1 MFRRMLAALCLCLTL
16 AACSPSSVA
25 QPQAAPE
32 FAGIKRWIN
41 SAPLTMAQ
49 LRGKVV
55 LVEFWTFECGNC
67 LNVVPHV
74 NAWHRQY
81 AKDGLVVVGVHTP
94 EYESEKVDA
103 NVDAA
108 VKRLQIEYAVAQD
121 NDYRTWD
128 AYANR
133 YWPVLYLIDRDGR
146 VVYRHIGEG
155 GYADTEARI
164 RALLGDATT
173 TAPDA

>member
-1 MFRRMLAALCLCLTL
+1 MLRRMLAAACLCLTL
-16 AACSPSSVA
+16 AACMPASQA

-41 SAPLTMAQ
+41 SAPLTLER

-81 AKDGLVVVGVHTP
+81 AQDGLVVVGVHTP
-94 EYESEKVDA
+94 EYETEKVDA

-108 VKRLQIEYAVAQD
+108 VKRLRIEYAVAQD

-155 GYADTEARI
+155 GYAETEARI
-164 RALLGDATT
+164 RALLDTAPAA
-173 TAPDA
+173 APDA

>member
-1 MFRRMLAALCLCLTL
+1 MLRRMLAAICLCLTL
-16 AACSPSSVA
+16 AACMPASQA

-32 FAGIKRWIN
+32 FTGIKRWIN
-41 SAPLTMAQ
+41 SAPLTLNQ
-49 LRGKVV
+49 LHGKVV

-94 EYESEKVDA
+94 EYDTEKVDA

-108 VKRLQIEYAVAQD
+108 VKRLGIEYAVAQD

-155 GYADTEARI
+155 GYAETEARI
-164 RALLGDATT
+164 RALLDTAPA
-173 TAPDA
+173 APDA

>member
-1 MFRRMLAALCLCLTL
+1 MFRRSIAALCLALALT
-16 AACSPSSVA
+16 ACAS
-25 QPQAAPE
+25 QAEPLPAPE
-32 FAGIKRWIN
+32 FAGIHRWIN

-55 LVEFWTFECGNC
+55 LVEFWTYECGNC

-74 NAWHRQY
+74 NEWHRRY
-81 AKDGLVVVGVHTP
+81 HADGLVVVGVHTP
-94 EYESEKVDA
+94 EFEAERVDA

-108 VKRLQIEYAVAQD
+108 VKRLSIGYAVAQD

-133 YWPVLYLIDRDGR
+133 YWPVLYLVDRDGR
-146 VVYRHIGEG
+146 IVYRHIGEG
-155 GYADTEARI
+155 GYDETEARI
-164 RALLGDATT
+164 RTLLAAKPGA
-173 TAPDA
+173 